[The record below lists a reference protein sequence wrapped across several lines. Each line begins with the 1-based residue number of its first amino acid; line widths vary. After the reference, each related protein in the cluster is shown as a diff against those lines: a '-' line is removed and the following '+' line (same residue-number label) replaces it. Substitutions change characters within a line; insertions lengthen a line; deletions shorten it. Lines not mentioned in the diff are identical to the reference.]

1 MENSYDAP
9 MLAAAQAVA
18 SDNNATLKVFDANNS
33 PQTQYSQLQD
43 VITSGQYS
51 GIILQPIFGT
61 GLISLVQQAI
71 AKGIKV
77 VNMDQVLGPNY
88 STDAPQVAGLAA
100 NVMFVPTEI
109 GTKLGNM
116 VVQACQSKNLNP
128 CNVGYLYDIKAS
140 ALDVAISG
148 AFNKAIAAAPGV
160 KVVAQG
166 QSFFSPTEGLTAVQN
181 MLAANASLN
190 LIVGSDQGIE
200 GGVQAVAA
208 KHLTG
213 KVILVGYGASA
224 AALAGVASGA
234 WYGDVAQAPASE
246 GRLAVQAL
254 VKALRTGQGQ
264 RRHRPG
270 GPAARQRHRDQG
282 QRVPVHRRVAGL
294 TVPAPQHRDPHVELV
309 DIGKSFGGVR
319 ALDGISLT
327 IEKGSIH
334 ALVGENG
341 AGKSTLG
348 KILAGVIAP
357 DRGQLLIGGEPVAF
371 RSPREAIVRGIVL
384 IAQELSI
391 APALSVAE
399 NVFLGTEPRRAG
411 FVARRA
417 LRRRYDEL
425 AAAAGFELG
434 GDLPGRA
441 LRTADQQKVEILR
454 ALCRDARLIVMD
466 EPTAA
471 LPRPDADRLYQV
483 IRRLAAGGTTI
494 VLVSHFLREVAEL
507 ADEVTILRDG
517 RLVRTAPAADE
528 TEETMLS
535 SMLGRSLG
543 TAFPAR
549 RPVPAQAPIVL
560 QARGLSAPGVH
571 DVSLDVRAGE
581 IVGLAGLVGSG
592 RTELARALCRAQ
604 RVTAGTVSVAGA
616 PLTGQGP
623 SAALRAGLAMIP
635 ESRKEQGLML
645 GRPIAEN
652 VSLASLT
659 RLSDLGLVRRRAERQ
674 AVATVLGQVG
684 VRVPAQGAPVSTLS
698 GGNQQKAPV
707 RAHLAARSAGPGR
720 RRADQ
725 GRGRR
730 RQARHLRTAD
740 LARGRRPRCAAH
752 LLRRRG
758 DPRACAPGAGDAGRP
773 DRRRT
778 PR

>member
-1 MENSYDAP
+1 MPS
-9 MLAAAQAVA
+9 Q
-18 SDNNATLKVFDANNS
+18 
-33 PQTQYSQLQD
+33 PQ
-43 VITSGQYS
+43 
-51 GIILQPIFGT
+51 
-61 GLISLVQQAI
+61 
-71 AKGIKV
+71 
-77 VNMDQVLGPNY
+77 QVRG
-88 STDAPQVAGLAA
+88 
-100 NVMFVPTEI
+100 
-109 GTKLGNM
+109 
-116 VVQACQSKNLNP
+116 
-128 CNVGYLYDIKAS
+128 
-140 ALDVAISG
+140 
-148 AFNKAIAAAPGV
+148 
-160 KVVAQG
+160 
-166 QSFFSPTEGLTAVQN
+166 
-181 MLAANASLN
+181 
-190 LIVGSDQGIE
+190 
-200 GGVQAVAA
+200 
-208 KHLTG
+208 
-213 KVILVGYGASA
+213 
-224 AALAGVASGA
+224 
-234 WYGDVAQAPASE
+234 
-246 GRLAVQAL
+246 
-254 VKALRTGQGQ
+254 
-264 RRHRPG
+264 
-270 GPAARQRHRDQG
+270 
-282 QRVPVHRRVAGL
+282 
-294 TVPAPQHRDPHVELV
+294 PHVELA
-309 DIGKSFGGVR
+309 DISKSFGGVR

-425 AAAAGFELG
+425 AAAAGFELS
-434 GDLPGRA
+434 GDLPGRG

-483 IRRLAAGGTTI
+483 VRRLAAGGTTI

-549 RPVPAQAPIVL
+549 RPVPEQAPIVL
-560 QARGLSAPGVH
+560 QARGLSAAGVH

-623 SAALRAGLAMIP
+623 WAALRAGLAMIP

-674 AVATVLGQVG
+674 AVASVLGQVG
-684 VRVPAQGAPVSTLS
+684 VGVPAQAAPVSTLS
-698 GGNQQKAPV
+698 GGNQQKLLFARILLRGPRV
-707 RAHLAARSAGPGR
+707 LVADEPTRGVDVGAKRAIYELLTSLAAEGLGVLLISSDAEEILGLAHRVLVMRAGR
-720 RRADQ
+720 IAAEL
-725 GRGRR
+725 RGE
-730 RQARHLRTAD
+730 AMTEAAILTA
-740 LARGRRPRCAAH
+740 AFG
-752 LLRRRG
+752 
-758 DPRACAPGAGDAGRP
+758 APDAGTERGA
-773 DRRRT
+773 
-778 PR
+778 

>member
-1 MENSYDAP
+1 VPSR
-9 MLAAAQAVA
+9 
-18 SDNNATLKVFDANNS
+18 
-33 PQTQYSQLQD
+33 PQ
-43 VITSGQYS
+43 
-51 GIILQPIFGT
+51 P
-61 GLISLVQQAI
+61 
-71 AKGIKV
+71 
-77 VNMDQVLGPNY
+77 
-88 STDAPQVAGLAA
+88 
-100 NVMFVPTEI
+100 
-109 GTKLGNM
+109 
-116 VVQACQSKNLNP
+116 
-128 CNVGYLYDIKAS
+128 
-140 ALDVAISG
+140 
-148 AFNKAIAAAPGV
+148 
-160 KVVAQG
+160 
-166 QSFFSPTEGLTAVQN
+166 
-181 MLAANASLN
+181 
-190 LIVGSDQGIE
+190 
-200 GGVQAVAA
+200 
-208 KHLTG
+208 
-213 KVILVGYGASA
+213 
-224 AALAGVASGA
+224 
-234 WYGDVAQAPASE
+234 
-246 GRLAVQAL
+246 
-254 VKALRTGQGQ
+254 GQG
-264 RRHRPG
+264 
-270 GPAARQRHRDQG
+270 
-282 QRVPVHRRVAGL
+282 
-294 TVPAPQHRDPHVELV
+294 PHVELV

-434 GDLPGRA
+434 GDLPGRT

-517 RLVRTAPAADE
+517 HLVRTAPAADE

-535 SMLGRSLG
+535 SMLGRSVG

-560 QARGLSAPGVH
+560 QARALSAPGVH

-623 SAALRAGLAMIP
+623 WAALRAGLAMIP

-674 AVATVLGQVG
+674 AVATVLGRVG
-684 VRVPAQGAPVSTLS
+684 VRVPAQAAPVSTLS
-698 GGNQQKAPV
+698 GGNQQKALFARILLRGPRV
-707 RAHLAARSAGPGR
+707 LVADEPTRGVDVGAKRAIYELLTSLAAEGLGVLLISSDAEEILGLAHRVLVMRAGQIV
-720 RRADQ
+720 AEL
-725 GRGRR
+725 RGE
-730 RQARHLRTAD
+730 AMTEAAI
-740 LARGRRPRCAAH
+740 LAAAF
-752 LLRRRG
+752 G
-758 DPRACAPGAGDAGRP
+758 APDAGV
-773 DRRRT
+773 
-778 PR
+778 

>member
-1 MENSYDAP
+1 VPSR
-9 MLAAAQAVA
+9 
-18 SDNNATLKVFDANNS
+18 
-33 PQTQYSQLQD
+33 PQ
-43 VITSGQYS
+43 
-51 GIILQPIFGT
+51 
-61 GLISLVQQAI
+61 
-71 AKGIKV
+71 
-77 VNMDQVLGPNY
+77 
-88 STDAPQVAGLAA
+88 
-100 NVMFVPTEI
+100 
-109 GTKLGNM
+109 
-116 VVQACQSKNLNP
+116 
-128 CNVGYLYDIKAS
+128 
-140 ALDVAISG
+140 
-148 AFNKAIAAAPGV
+148 
-160 KVVAQG
+160 
-166 QSFFSPTEGLTAVQN
+166 
-181 MLAANASLN
+181 
-190 LIVGSDQGIE
+190 
-200 GGVQAVAA
+200 
-208 KHLTG
+208 H
-213 KVILVGYGASA
+213 
-224 AALAGVASGA
+224 
-234 WYGDVAQAPASE
+234 
-246 GRLAVQAL
+246 
-254 VKALRTGQGQ
+254 GQG
-264 RRHRPG
+264 
-270 GPAARQRHRDQG
+270 
-282 QRVPVHRRVAGL
+282 
-294 TVPAPQHRDPHVELV
+294 PHVELV

-319 ALDGISLT
+319 ALDGISLR

-425 AAAAGFELG
+425 AATAGFELS
-434 GDLPGRA
+434 GDLPGRG

-471 LPRPDADRLYQV
+471 LPRSDADRLYQV
-483 IRRLAAGGTTI
+483 VRRLAAGGTTI

-507 ADEVTILRDG
+507 ADAVTILRDG
-517 RLVRTAPAADE
+517 HLVRTAPAVDE

-581 IVGLAGLVGSG
+581 ILGLAGLVGSG

-623 SAALRAGLAMIP
+623 WKALRAGVAMIP

-652 VSLASLT
+652 VSLSSLT

-674 AVATVLGQVG
+674 AVARVLDQVG
-684 VRVPAQGAPVSTLS
+684 VGVPAQAAPVSTLS
-698 GGNQQKAPV
+698 GGNQQKVLFARILLRGPRV
-707 RAHLAARSAGPGR
+707 LVADEPTRGVDVGAKRAIYELLASLAAEGLGVLLISSDAEEILGLAHRVLVMRAGR
-720 RRADQ
+720 IAAEL
-725 GRGRR
+725 RGE
-730 RQARHLRTAD
+730 AMTEAAI
-740 LARGRRPRCAAH
+740 LAAAF
-752 LLRRRG
+752 G
-758 DPRACAPGAGDAGRP
+758 APDAGTKRGA
-773 DRRRT
+773 
-778 PR
+778 

>member
-1 MENSYDAP
+1 M
-9 MLAAAQAVA
+9 
-18 SDNNATLKVFDANNS
+18 
-33 PQTQYSQLQD
+33 
-43 VITSGQYS
+43 
-51 GIILQPIFGT
+51 
-61 GLISLVQQAI
+61 
-71 AKGIKV
+71 
-77 VNMDQVLGPNY
+77 
-88 STDAPQVAGLAA
+88 
-100 NVMFVPTEI
+100 
-109 GTKLGNM
+109 
-116 VVQACQSKNLNP
+116 
-128 CNVGYLYDIKAS
+128 
-140 ALDVAISG
+140 
-148 AFNKAIAAAPGV
+148 
-160 KVVAQG
+160 
-166 QSFFSPTEGLTAVQN
+166 
-181 MLAANASLN
+181 
-190 LIVGSDQGIE
+190 
-200 GGVQAVAA
+200 
-208 KHLTG
+208 
-213 KVILVGYGASA
+213 
-224 AALAGVASGA
+224 
-234 WYGDVAQAPASE
+234 
-246 GRLAVQAL
+246 
-254 VKALRTGQGQ
+254 
-264 RRHRPG
+264 
-270 GPAARQRHRDQG
+270 
-282 QRVPVHRRVAGL
+282 
-294 TVPAPQHRDPHVELV
+294 
-309 DIGKSFGGVR
+309 R

-425 AAAAGFELG
+425 AAAAGFELS
-434 GDLPGRA
+434 GDLPGRG

-483 IRRLAAGGTTI
+483 VRRLAAGGTTI

-517 RLVRTAPAADE
+517 HLVRTAPAADE

-623 SAALRAGLAMIP
+623 WAALRAGLAMIP

-674 AVATVLGQVG
+674 AVASVLGQVG
-684 VRVPAQGAPVSTLS
+684 VRVPAQAAPVSTLS
-698 GGNQQKAPV
+698 GGNQQKLLFARILLRGPRV
-707 RAHLAARSAGPGR
+707 LVADEPTRGVDVGAKRAIYELLTSLAAEGLGVLLISSDAEEILGLAHRVLVMRAGR
-720 RRADQ
+720 IAAEL
-725 GRGRR
+725 RGE
-730 RQARHLRTAD
+730 AMTEAAILTA
-740 LARGRRPRCAAH
+740 AFG
-752 LLRRRG
+752 
-758 DPRACAPGAGDAGRP
+758 APDAGTERGA
-773 DRRRT
+773 
-778 PR
+778 